1 VSKRPRRI
9 RIGLLKEVVVMAFET
24 VRVNKMRS
32 GLTVLGVVIGITSI
46 VAMTSLIRGFDQSL
60 QDSISAAMGPKT
72 IFIQR
77 FGITSFASGRE
88 FSQLIKRPN
97 LTISDARA
105 LSEQNTTL
113 EFVDIEM
120 GVGAGPIQQQ
130 RVFYGDQKTR
140 PQLVFGTSEYF
151 AEGTRIPMAA
161 GRFLSG
167 TEVQQRANTVVL
179 GHTPYQLLFADRGL
193 DALGKTV
200 RIGNKQFTVIG
211 AFDKRPSPGNFSVNQ
226 DDFVVIPY
234 TTYQRVF
241 GLRTANVGRNIAGRA
256 SGTIQAFQIS
266 VVARDDVDIAT
277 AVADIERI
285 MRIRHGLKLDEGD
298 DFDIVTQDSILKLW
312 TQISQATFLA
322 LVVISSIALMVGGIG
337 VMAIMSI
344 SVTERTREIGV
355 RRALGARRREVL
367 FQFLTEAAVLTSVGG
382 LLGVILGSAIGVGIH
397 FVTGFPVSLP
407 WWSFAL
413 GLGFSASVG
422 IFFGMVPAVRAA
434 RLDPIE
440 ALRYE

>member
-1 VSKRPRRI
+1 VNRRPRTFRV
-9 RIGLLKEVVVMAFET
+9 GLLKEVVVMAFET
-24 VRVNKMRS
+24 VRTNKMRS

-77 FGITSFASGRE
+77 FGVTSFAGGRE
-88 FSQLIKRPN
+88 FSELIKRPN
-97 LTISDARA
+97 LTVSDARA
-105 LSEQNTTL
+105 LQEQNTTL
-113 EFVDIEM
+113 QFVDIEM
-120 GVGAGPIQQQ
+120 GVGAGPPQQQ

-151 AEGTRIPMAA
+151 AEGTRIPMVA

-167 TEVQQRANTVVL
+167 TEVQQRANSVVL
-179 GHTPYQLLFADRGL
+179 GHTAHQLLFADRGI
-193 DALGKTV
+193 DPIGKTV
-200 RIGNKQFTVIG
+200 RIGNKQFTVVG
-211 AFDKRPSPGNFSVNQ
+211 VFDKRPSPGNFSVNQ

-241 GLRTANVGRNIAGRA
+241 GLRTASFGRSVAGRGG
-256 SGTIQAFQIS
+256 GTIQAVQIS
-266 VVARDDVDIAT
+266 VVARDDVEMSA

-285 MRIRHGLKLDEGD
+285 MRIRHGLKLDD
-298 DFDIVTQDSILKLW
+298 ANDFDVVTQDGILKLW
-312 TQISQATFLA
+312 AQISQATFLA

-382 LLGVILGSAIGVGIH
+382 VLGIMLGSIIGVGVH
-397 FVTGFPVSLP
+397 FLTGFPVSLP
-407 WWSFAL
+407 WWSFAI

-422 IFFGMVPAVRAA
+422 IFFGMFPAVRAA